1 MAFNIERIKSYILEK
16 CEEQLDYYDIV
27 DENSKTVDYEAI
39 ADFVIG
45 LFTKQK

>member
-1 MAFNIERIKSYILEK
+1 MAIDVERIKSYILEK
-16 CEEQLDYYDIV
+16 CEAQLNYYDIV

-45 LFTKQK
+45 LFARKN